1 MSPGAAVGLGGS
13 STATFTAVLDA
24 QPTSDVT
31 LLASSSD
38 NRAAVVAPA
47 TLTFTTANW
56 NTPQTV
62 TVTGV
67 ADDDVVDEVVNV
79 TVAVDD
85 ATSDDDFDPV
95 ADQTLTATVT
105 DDDSPGFTLSQTT
118 ATLTEGTTTTF
129 TATLDAQPTTNVV
142 LLASSSDSGAASVS
156 PTNLTFT
163 PANGTPPRRSP
174 SSPDPTPTWPTNRPP
189 SPSPSTTPTPTTP
202 GTPWPTSRWLVTV
215 TDDDSAGVTLSS
227 AAVAMNESGTATFT
241 AVLDAQPASDVVI
254 DSPRTTP
261 APQRRHRQP

>member
-1 MSPGAAVGLGGS
+1 MEDDDVVDEVVNVTVAVDDAGSDDDFDPVADQTVIAAVVDNDSAGFTLSPGAAVGLGES

-38 NRAAVVAPA
+38 TGAAVVAPA

-85 ATSDDDFDPV
+85 PTSDDDFDPV

-142 LLASSSDSGAASVS
+142 IDVTSADVGALSASPAA
-156 PTNLTFT
+156 LTFT
-163 PANGTPPRRSP
+163 SRQLEHPP
-174 SSPDPTPTWPTNRPP
+174 
-189 SPSPSTTPTPTTP
+189 
-202 GTPWPTSRWLVTV
+202 
-215 TDDDSAGVTLSS
+215 DDH
-227 AAVAMNESGTATFT
+227 
-241 AVLDAQPASDVVI
+241 
-254 DSPRTTP
+254 
-261 APQRRHRQP
+261 PQRCRRR